1 MKIFIKILFII
12 FLSFLI
18 TIQNIS
24 AFSFWE
30 LFQEDS
36 AEVKIDCW
44 WEDECNLSR
53 WVEIVKWTVTGIE
66 TERPLS
72 EYIQDITVY
81 ILSFLTIVSVIYI
94 IYAWFRILIS
104 VWDDEVIKKQKSTI
118 LYVVVWLAVIW
129 LAYPILVFVL
139 EILNSGSENI

>member
-12 FLSFLI
+12 FISFFI
-18 TIQNIS
+18 IIQNIS
-24 AFSFWE
+24 AFSFWD

-44 WEDECNLSR
+44 EQGCNLSS
-53 WVEIVKWTVTGIE
+53 WVDIVKWTVTGIE

-139 EILNSGSENI
+139 GVLSSGSESI